1 MIMEKV
7 LAAAKPQL
15 AGKAVKDL
23 VVGIS
28 LVGCELDS
36 GEVGVSYVLREDLPA
51 GCSAFPYTQEAIG
64 SPAEEI
70 AGWIV
75 AGKSTLQRS
84 IASAVLAAAACGQEL
99 PADDDADKLFGMD
112 LKQEDTVG
120 MIGLIRPV
128 AKAISPKVKKII
140 AFDKG
145 MSLHSKDPL
154 LQPMKK
160 QPELLPAC
168 DVVLLSGTT
177 TINGTIDSLL
187 AHCSGAR
194 EIIMVGP
201 STPMYPAGWQ
211 GSGLTVLAGSCWQR
225 DRKKE
230 IFRLISQAA
239 GIRQLTGF
247 MQKKA
252 VRV

>member
-1 MIMEKV
+1 MFCFSV
-7 LAAAKPQL
+7 
-15 AGKAVKDL
+15 
-23 VVGIS
+23 
-28 LVGCELDS
+28 
-36 GEVGVSYVLREDLPA
+36 Y
-51 GCSAFPYTQEAIG
+51 QEAIG

-154 LQPMKK
+154 LQPMEK

-187 AHCSGAR
+187 AHCSGAGNCHGR
-194 EIIMVGP
+194 PFHTHVSCG
-201 STPMYPAGWQ
+201 
-211 GSGLTVLAGSCWQR
+211 LAGKRPYCPCR
-225 DRKKE
+225 
-230 IFRLISQAA
+230 FLLAA
-239 GIRQLTGF
+239 GQEEGNL
-247 MQKKA
+247 
-252 VRV
+252 

>member
-75 AGKSTLQRS
+75 AGKKYT
-84 IASAVLAAAACGQEL
+84 AAFHCLGGAGGSRLRA
-99 PADDDADKLFGMD
+99 
-112 LKQEDTVG
+112 
-120 MIGLIRPV
+120 
-128 AKAISPKVKKII
+128 
-140 AFDKG
+140 
-145 MSLHSKDPL
+145 
-154 LQPMKK
+154 
-160 QPELLPAC
+160 
-168 DVVLLSGTT
+168 GT
-177 TINGTIDSLL
+177 
-187 AHCSGAR
+187 AR
-194 EIIMVGP
+194 
-201 STPMYPAGWQ
+201 
-211 GSGLTVLAGSCWQR
+211 
-225 DRKKE
+225 
-230 IFRLISQAA
+230 
-239 GIRQLTGF
+239 
-247 MQKKA
+247 
-252 VRV
+252 